1 MNICLLLILFTFH
14 LTNTIATIEEME
26 KLLDSK
32 VKLLKIADKK
42 EFKYWREKKS
52 VRWETKKKAIFNKI
66 IRDTRAKN

>member
-14 LTNTIATIEEME
+14 LTNTIATIEEIE

-52 VRWETKKKAIFNKI
+52 VRWETKKKQLSTKS
-66 IRDTRAKN
+66 

>member
-26 KLLDSK
+26 ELLDSK
-32 VKLLKIADKK
+32 IKLLKIADKK

-52 VRWETKKKAIFNKI
+52 VRWRDKKKQFTTKS
-66 IRDTRAKN
+66 